1 MTADGNKDEYRTTGY
16 NRVARPA
23 SKRLQGEALN
33 RSMPVHAC
41 LKNN

>member
-1 MTADGNKDEYRTTGY
+1 MYITKLTYGATTTS
-16 NRVARPA
+16 RVARPA
-23 SKRLQGEALN
+23 SLRLQGEALN